1 MDLHSLYGSIF
12 YNDAFHKKLP
22 LAKPLAKGNFS
33 NKKQK
38 NLIFIDAELRKRNTF
53 KNSL

>member
-1 MDLHSLYGSIF
+1 MNLHDLYGLNF
-12 YNDAFHKKLP
+12 YKDVFHKKLP